1 MTFADFLRSQTQE
14 HVDLTAQALL
24 EISPFMERYAQAEA
38 QNLQPQKPQREEKV
52 ASMVELTKD
61 DQKIAQELQ

>member
-1 MTFADFLRSQTQE
+1 
-14 HVDLTAQALL
+14 
-24 EISPFMERYAQAEA
+24 MERYAQAEA